1 MQTCATC
8 GETKPLEDFY
18 LKKRHCKVCLLADR
32 KAKYRSD
39 STMRQRL
46 IERARRV
53 AEEQSGQLLPR
64 ECKRCGKAMR
74 RSRDGAPGM
83 CADCKWRHGYKLN
96 ISRADRLAIY
106 VRDGWTCGICC
117 EPVDPE
123 LPSNDVW
130 GATLDHIVP
139 RSQGGTDGATN
150 LRLAHRWCNSVR
162 GDLRRHT
169 DDDLRV
175 A

>member
-1 MQTCATC
+1 MRSCATC
-8 GETKPLEDFY
+8 GIAKVETDFY
-18 LKKRHCKVCLLADR
+18 PKKRHCKACLLADR

-39 STMRQRL
+39 SAMRQRL

-53 AEEQSGQLLPR
+53 AEEQSGRLLAR

-74 RSRDGAPGM
+74 RSRDGTPGM

-96 ISRADRLAIY
+96 ISKSDRLTIY
-106 VRDGWTCGICC
+106 DRDNWTCGICC
-117 EPVDPE
+117 EPVDPD
-123 LPSNDVW
+123 LHSNDVW

-139 RSQGGTDGATN
+139 RSLGGPDEPSN
-150 LRLAHRWCNSVR
+150 LRLAHRRCNSVR
-162 GDLRRHT
+162 GARIDLP
-169 DDDLRV
+169 LS